1 MSNKI
6 LIVDDSILDTELIK
20 AILYDQELYCASN
33 GLEAMTMLDQI
44 PDIDLMILDINMPKM
59 NGFEVL
65 QVMHDNPKYAR
76 VVTLILT
83 NHDELENEIKGLSL
97 GAVDYIRKP
106 LNLEAL
112 RKRIDIHAKLK
123 KASKILEENNQILE
137 ATVKE
142 RTKEIT
148 LTRSMSIHALIG
160 LLEIRDIESGN
171 HTLRTQHYIKA
182 ICEELAKTE
191 KYRSTLTQDY
201 ILEIF
206 ETAPLHDIGKVGIPD
221 SILLKP
227 GPLNAEEWTIMKKHT
242 VYGVNALLADSSD
255 YRPSFINT
263 AIDIIG
269 GHHEKFDGSGYPQ
282 GLIGEKIPLAGRLM
296 AIADV
301 YDALINKR
309 VYKSAYAHDAATH
322 MIKEGS
328 GTHFDP
334 DLVDAFFA
342 CESTILDITHRYR
355 VGE

>member
-20 AILYDQELYCASN
+20 AILFDQELYVASN
-33 GLEAMTMLDQI
+33 GVEALAMLDQI

-65 QVMHDNPKYAR
+65 EVMRNDFKYSK

-106 LNLEAL
+106 LNIESL

-123 KASKILEENNQILE
+123 QASKLLEENNQILE

-148 LTRSMSIHALIG
+148 LTRSITIHALIG

-182 ICEELAKTE
+182 ICEELAKTD
-191 KYRSTLTQDY
+191 KYKTILTEDY
-201 ILEIF
+201 IMEIF

-227 GPLNAEEWTIMKKHT
+227 GSLNAEEWTIMKMHT
-242 VYGVNALLADSSD
+242 VYGVNALLADTSD
-255 YRPSFINT
+255 FRPSFINT

-269 GHHEKFDGSGYPQ
+269 GHHEKYNGSGYPQ
-282 GLIGEKIPLAGRLM
+282 GLVGEKIPLAGRLM

-309 VYKSAYAHDAATH
+309 VYKSAYAHEVATQ
-322 MIKEGS
+322 MIKDGR
-328 GTHFDP
+328 GVHFDP

-342 CESTILDITHRYR
+342 CESTILGITHRYR